1 VIGQDDKPTVI
12 VDGLYGPS
20 VVKSDAERA
29 KLYRDRKR
37 GSMPRKLQPCGTRAA
52 ATRHRRNGEPVC
64 GACEDAERKYWRD
77 QPRNQPKPDES
88 ETT

>member
-1 VIGQDDKPTVI
+1 LSPKTP
-12 VDGLYGPS
+12 
-20 VVKSDAERA
+20 AERSRE
-29 KLYRDRKR
+29 YRDRLR
-37 GSMPRKLQPCGTRAA
+37 GRPVTLEPCGTRAA

-88 ETT
+88 ETI